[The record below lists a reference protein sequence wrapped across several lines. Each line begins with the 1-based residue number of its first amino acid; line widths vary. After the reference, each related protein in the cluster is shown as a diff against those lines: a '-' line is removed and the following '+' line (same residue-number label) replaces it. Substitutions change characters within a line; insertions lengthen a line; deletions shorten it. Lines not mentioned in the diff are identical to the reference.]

1 MYPLPHHSV
10 GFRFSSDLP
19 LLTLKGAGL
28 QYVDTPT
35 YCWDNHNRRDEHC
48 LIQFCLD
55 GAGAL
60 QLDDLLYPVAP
71 GDAFV
76 IDIPG
81 KSRYYLP
88 ENSSH
93 WEFLY
98 FEFSKECLP
107 LLRKIY
113 GHTGPV
119 VPVGLGTP
127 LAERMVTLYRK
138 ALEDSVGTL
147 FENSRLAY
155 DLWMELTACALAVTG
170 TERSRVDA
178 AKSYIDQN
186 YHNPNLNL
194 DLVADHAGL
203 SKYYLCK
210 EFQHK
215 FGVSPGKYIREVRLA
230 KACPL
235 LMTNTDY
242 TMEQIAQQVGYSNN
256 NYFGKVFRAEKG
268 LPPDQ
273 YKKRSNRYDFVR
285 AVYETPHE
293 PPAPERPAQASPVSA
308 RSTST

>member
-10 GFRFSSDLP
+10 GFRFSSDLS

-28 QYVDTPT
+28 HYVNTLS

-55 GAGAL
+55 GSGML
-60 QLDDLLYPVAP
+60 ELDDLRYAVNP

-88 ENSSH
+88 EDSSH

-119 VPVGLGTP
+119 VSVGLGTP
-127 LAERMVTLYRK
+127 LAEEMVALYRK
-138 ALEDSVGTL
+138 ALENSVGTL

-155 DLWMELTACALAVTG
+155 DLWMKLTACALTAVNTG
-170 TERSRVDA
+170 HSRVDA
-178 AKSYIDQN
+178 AKTYMDQN
-186 YHNPNLNL
+186 YSNPELSL

-210 EFQHK
+210 EFQRR

-230 KACPL
+230 KACRL

-242 TMEQIAQQVGYSNN
+242 TMEQIAHRVGYSSN

-273 YKKRSNRYDFVR
+273 YKKQSNRYDFVR

-293 PPAPERPAQASPVSA
+293 PPASVRPNQKEGI
-308 RSTST
+308 R

>member
-1 MYPLPHHSV
+1 MTANGGEIFPLPQCF
-10 GFRFSSDLP
+10 GM
-19 LLTLKGAGL
+19 
-28 QYVDTPT
+28 
-35 YCWDNHNRRDEHC
+35 NR
-48 LIQFCLD
+48 
-55 GAGAL
+55 
-60 QLDDLLYPVAP
+60 
-71 GDAFV
+71 
-76 IDIPG
+76 
-81 KSRYYLP
+81 
-88 ENSSH
+88 
-93 WEFLY
+93 
-98 FEFSKECLP
+98 
-107 LLRKIY
+107 
-113 GHTGPV
+113 
-119 VPVGLGTP
+119 TP
-127 LAERMVTLYRK
+127 LGGDSDKIIGQFTQPLFFTISGQTDAVSDGLLFQWRVILHQGNHSIHRVYSCRHILFDTAETQFGTTAYSR
-138 ALEDSVGTL
+138 DSEFFFQKMNVL
-147 FENSRLAY
+147 VAVAKNSRCKFNTVQF
-155 DLWMELTACALAVTG
+155 DGTFSQIDLTACALAVTG

-230 KACPL
+230 KACRL

-293 PPAPERPAQASPVSA
+293 PPVPKGPAQASPVSA